1 MAVAMTIVGTT
12 WGYAEVRVGCD
23 NCDVLKLTK
32 LSITVT
38 PRNVSRLRAARARRV
53 AAVREN
59 ALLSSH
65 EGQRDR
71 GADLIASDD
80 AALRST

>member
-12 WGYAEVRVGCD
+12 WGYAEVRVWVI
-23 NCDVLKLTK
+23 CDVLKLTK

-38 PRNVSRLRAARARRV
+38 PRNVSRVRAARARRV

-71 GADLIASDD
+71 RADLIASED
-80 AALRST
+80 AAPCST